1 MTYMYT
7 KAHQLHLNEP
17 VPARINMRRLRWR
30 YIGVPNDRGG
40 YNLTLYVTALKYPAQ
55 EFNGAYI
62 TTTPPCRLAEDR
74 PEPVIVDTLGER
86 SHWMTWGDMC
96 KYVYP
101 APDMRYAPARLRDYF
116 YRPRAA
122 GGFAPDVTL
131 YERTG
136 PHAFVPAQPRSRW
149 GGWGARGRIRRGD
162 LAYYVAAFLRGD
174 EGESDIV
181 EYLSDNGVP
190 EHVFDNLPIEVTRGI
205 VYCSCGHYAVDGEQ
219 LSHSGEDIACP
230 SCADS
235 YYMAEDDGEYHH
247 EDDLYWS
254 DRREAY
260 FTYDYDA
267 EQDDDDDDDCLYD
280 WGADATRTL
289 AKPEIASSSTGD
301 FTIGMEFE
309 CETDDGYDRTALA
322 RHVHSSLLP
331 KAMCKADGSLDDA
344 TGIEV
349 VFAPMT
355 LESTKKA
362 WRSVE
367 FPSGTTAWNNGNC
380 GMHVHIDSRA
390 FTKLTLAK
398 FMAFWNAKC
407 NAQLI
412 RKVAGR
418 HPSTDGQAESYAATV
433 DMDTSSIVRAMKSSR
448 IGSSRYRC
456 VNVTPLGRAECE
468 RLGVNTGDGH
478 HSCYNTV
485 ELRIFRASLK
495 AARTLAQLEMAHATV
510 EFARA
515 GSCSGMT
522 AEAFTEWL
530 RRYGQRYPALR
541 AFLGIA
547 RASKLRNS
555 ESNETRDDVA
565 VAA

>member
-1 MTYMYT
+1 MTYTYT
-7 KAHQLHLNEP
+7 KAHQLHLNDALP
-17 VPARINMRRLRWR
+17 CSIDMHRLRWR
-30 YIGVPNDRGG
+30 YMVSPGTRGN
-40 YNLTLYVTALKYPAQ
+40 YNVALYATTLRHPPLD
-55 EFNGAYI
+55 FNGVY
-62 TTTPPCRLAEDR
+62 TTTLIRAGLAADR

-86 SHWMTWGDMC
+86 SPWMTWGEMVAC
-96 KYVYP
+96 VP
-101 APDMRYAPARLRDYF
+101 PSPDMWHAPARLRDYF
-116 YRPRAA
+116 YRPRTD
-122 GGFAPDVTL
+122 GGCAPDVTF
-131 YERTG
+131 YERID
-136 PHAFVPAQPRSRW
+136 PRTPMRLHTPW
-149 GGWGARGRIRRGD
+149 GGWGARGRIRRRE
-162 LAYYVAAFLRGD
+162 LAHHVAAFLRGD
-174 EGESDIV
+174 EDESELV

-190 EHVFDNLPIEVTRGI
+190 EPVFDNLPIEVTRGI

-230 SCADS
+230 YCADS

-267 EQDDDDDDDCLYD
+267 ELDNDDESEDGGLYD
-280 WGADATRTL
+280 WSTDVTRTL
-289 AKPEIASSSTGD
+289 AKPEITSSSTGD

-309 CETDDGYDRTALA
+309 CETDDRYDRATLA
-322 RHVHSSLLP
+322 RHVHSDLLP
-331 KAMCKADGSLDDA
+331 KAMCKADGSLDSD

-398 FMAFWNAKC
+398 FMAFWNAGC

-418 HPSTDGQAESYAATV
+418 HPSTDSQAESYAATV
-433 DMDTSSIVRAMKSSR
+433 DMDTSSIVRAMKPSR

-456 VNVTPLGRAECE
+456 VNVTTLGSAECE
-468 RLGVNTGDGH
+468 RLGVNTGDDH

-522 AEAFTEWL
+522 ADAFTEWL

-547 RASKLRNS
+547 RASKLRSS